1 MTDEIQTN
9 AGFVEVSGAP
19 LYYEDAGTGPALVL
33 IHEGIADSRMYDD
46 QFNAL
51 ARHYRVVRYDLH
63 GFGRSGTPDRA
74 YTHHEALH
82 ALLHHLSIDR
92 AALLG
97 MSLGG
102 IVAIDYALTY
112 PTKVAALLL
121 LASGIGGYP
130 ISEATAAL
138 VAPIAE
144 AFKAGDFVRAIDL
157 SVRFWVDGPKRS
169 PEEVDPIVRERVRTM
184 YTDVLRRSRDGGRQA
199 DLLDPPAYTRL
210 GEIHMPTLVVVG
222 TGDIPNI
229 LEQADLLE
237 RNITGARKVVLPRV
251 AHVLN
256 MERPT
261 EINHIIL
268 DFLGEQHPSA

>member
-1 MTDEIQTN
+1 MTGEIQTN

-46 QFNAL
+46 QFDAL

-63 GFGRSGTPDRA
+63 GFGRSGTPDQA

-82 ALLHHLSIDR
+82 TLLHHLSIDR

-130 ISEATAAL
+130 ISEAIAVLA
-138 VAPIAE
+138 APIAE

-210 GEIHMPTLVVVG
+210 GEIHVPTLVVVG

-261 EINHIIL
+261 EINRIIL
-268 DFLGEQHPSA
+268 DFLGEQYPSK

>member
-1 MTDEIQTN
+1 MTGEIQTN
-9 AGFVEVSGAP
+9 AGFVEVSRAP

-46 QFNAL
+46 QFDAL

-74 YTHHEALH
+74 YTHHESLH

-138 VAPIAE
+138 AAPIAE

-157 SVRFWVDGPKRS
+157 SVRLWVDGPKRS

-210 GEIHMPTLVVVG
+210 DEIRVPTLFVVG
-222 TGDIPNI
+222 TGDVPNV

-261 EINHIIL
+261 EINRIIL
-268 DFLGEQHPSA
+268 DFLGEQHPSK

>member
-1 MTDEIQTN
+1 MTGEIQTN

-19 LYYEDAGTGPALVL
+19 LYYEDAGTGSALVL

-46 QFNAL
+46 QFDAL

-130 ISEATAAL
+130 ISKATAAL
-138 VAPIAE
+138 AAPIAE
-144 AFKAGDFVRAIDL
+144 AFKTGDFVRAIDL
-157 SVRFWVDGPKRS
+157 SVRLWVDGPKRS

-199 DLLDPPAYTRL
+199 DLLYPPAYMHL
-210 GEIHMPTLVVVG
+210 DEIRVPTLVVVG
-222 TGDIPNI
+222 TGDVPNV
-229 LEQADLLE
+229 LEQANLLE
-237 RNITGARKVVLPRV
+237 RNITGARKVVLPHV

-261 EINHIIL
+261 EINRIIL
-268 DFLGEQHPSA
+268 DFLGEQHPSK